1 MKLKSFFARIAVIL
15 LMPIIVCSCFSL
27 TAFAGKMLSKE
38 QPNYAIE
45 PVRDVLELKCKSA
58 ILMEATTGR
67 VIYEQ
72 NADEALPPAS
82 VTKVM
87 TLLLVM
93 EAIEEGKI
101 KLDDMVT
108 TSQRA
113 AEMGGSQ
120 IYLEVG
126 EQMSVEDMLKS
137 VIIASANDA
146 ACALAEFVAGS
157 ETAFVKAM
165 NDKAR
170 ELGMVNTTF
179 ENTNGLDDTAVNHL
193 TSARDIAIMSS
204 ELIKHKKILEYSSI
218 WMDTV
223 RNGLFGLTNTNR
235 LVRYYNGCTGLKTGS
250 TGKAGFCVSATAER
264 DGVSLICVI
273 MGAESS
279 DVRNQ
284 AATSL
289 LNWGFANYGVY
300 THDARE
306 LDPIKVTGGVKD
318 SVGVSYEDFSFVTE
332 KGKIGKIQ
340 HKIVLNESIAAPV
353 NEGDEIGEVVFT
365 LDGKEIGRVPIT
377 ARETVN
383 KIDFGEVW
391 SRMLGRFLLK

>member
-1 MKLKSFFARIAVIL
+1 MKNRRSILKMAAIFLVPLMVLCGVSFSALANDKAA
-15 LMPIIVCSCFSL
+15 SS
-27 TAFAGKMLSKE
+27 G
-38 QPNYAIE
+38 AIEVAE
-45 PVRDVLELKCKSA
+45 PVRDSLNLNCKSA
-58 ILMEATTGR
+58 ILMEANTGR
-67 VIYEQ
+67 VLYEQ
-72 NADEALPPAS
+72 NADAALPPAS

-101 KLDDMVT
+101 KLDDTVT
-108 TSQRA
+108 TSERA

-165 NDKAR
+165 NDRAR
-170 ELGMVNTTF
+170 ELGMANTTF
-179 ENTNGLDDTAVNHL
+179 ENTNGLDDTASNHL
-193 TSARDIAIMSS
+193 TSARDIAIMSA

-250 TGKAGFCVSATAER
+250 TSKAGFCVSATAER

-279 DVRNQ
+279 EVRNK
-284 AATSL
+284 AASTL
-289 LNWGFANYGVY
+289 LDWGFANYGVY
-300 THDARE
+300 KHSAKE
-306 LDPIKVTGGVKD
+306 LDNIKVTGGVKD
-318 SVGVSYEDFSFVTE
+318 SVGVSYSDFSFVTE
-332 KGKIGKIQ
+332 KGNIGKIQ
-340 HKIVLNESIAAPV
+340 YKIVLPDSVAAPIG
-353 NEGDEIGEVVFT
+353 EGDEIGEVIFT
-365 LDGKEIGRVPIT
+365 LDGKEIGRVPIV
-377 ARETVN
+377 ASEAVN
-383 KIDFGEVW
+383 KIGFSQVW
-391 SRMLGRFLLK
+391 WRMLGRFLLK